1 MESDS
6 KTRREYIRP
15 LPGGGF
21 VAIDVT
27 PVSPVFGRRHFR
39 GTLIVERRTGWR
51 CEGHSPPV
59 IAEVS
64 GKSVDSVVRK
74 LLPAAECNPAIGAA
88 LLIFDGFFRH
98 RSAPALPARD

>member
-1 MESDS
+1 MKSDS
-6 KTRREYIRP
+6 KTRREYIRA

-27 PVSPVFGRRHFR
+27 PVSSVLGRRHFR
-39 GTLIVERRTGWR
+39 GALVVERRAGAR

-64 GKSVDSVVRK
+64 GKTIDAVVRK

-88 LLIFDGFFRH
+88 LLR
-98 RSAPALPARD
+98 RSRIST

>member
-1 MESDS
+1 VKSDS
-6 KTRREYIRP
+6 KTRREYTRA

-27 PVSPVFGRRHFR
+27 PVLSVLGRRHFR
-39 GTLIVERRTGWR
+39 GTLVVERRAGAR

-64 GKSVDSVVRK
+64 GKSVDSVLRK

-88 LLIFDGFFRH
+88 LLR
-98 RSAPALPARD
+98 RSRIST